1 MMSDAPAAH
10 VLLVDD
16 NDEFRESTRWLLE
29 DAGFLVKDFPSGAAL
44 LQEVGQTAPASP
56 APPTCIVS
64 DVRMPQMSGIEL
76 QQELKRRNVELPLIF
91 VTAHADVPLAV
102 EAMRNGAVNFIEKPF
117 DPMMLVHAVRT
128 VTDRVAMPAA
138 TTAAVEKLTP
148 RERQVLEL
156 VVAGKLNKT
165 IADVLGISI
174 KTVELHRS
182 NLMQKLGARNVAE
195 VIRIALGHEQP
206 HGANPR

>member
-1 MMSDAPAAH
+1 MMSDDHAAH
-10 VLLVDD
+10 VFLVDD

-29 DAGFLVKDFPSGAAL
+29 DAGFLVSDFAGGADL
-44 LQEVGQTAPASP
+44 LRELDRAATQPA
-56 APPTCIVS
+56 CIVS

-76 QQELKRRNVELPLIF
+76 QQELKRRNVELPLVF

-102 EAMRNGAVNFIEKPF
+102 EAMRNGAANFIEKPF
-117 DPMMLVHAVRT
+117 DPLMLVHALRT
-128 VTDRVAMPAA
+128 VTDR
-138 TTAAVEKLTP
+138 TAASAANAAAIEKLTP

-206 HGANPR
+206 HGASTR

>member
-29 DAGFLVKDFPSGAAL
+29 DAGFTVSAFASAAAL
-44 LQEVGQTAPASP
+44 LQGLDSTTADGT
-56 APPTCIVS
+56 PTCIVS
-64 DVRMPQMSGIEL
+64 DVRMPRMSGIEL
-76 QQELKRRNVELPLIF
+76 QQELKRRGVELPLIF

-117 DPMMLVHAVRT
+117 DPIMLVHALRT
-128 VTDRVAMPAA
+128 ATDRAA
-138 TTAAVEKLTP
+138 AIGANPLVMEKLTP

-206 HGANPR
+206 HGAITR

>member
-1 MMSDAPAAH
+1 MMSDAQAAH

-29 DAGFLVKDFPSGAAL
+29 DAGFVVSAFASGAAL
-44 LQEVGQTAPASP
+44 LQELDRTTAGGAPA
-56 APPTCIVS
+56 CIVS
-64 DVRMPQMSGIEL
+64 DVRMPRMSGIEL
-76 QQELKRRNVELPLIF
+76 QQELKRRGVELPLIF

-117 DPMMLVHAVRT
+117 DPAMLVHALRT
-128 VTDRVAMPAA
+128 ATDHAAAISANPVVT
-138 TTAAVEKLTP
+138 EKLTP

-206 HGANPR
+206 HGANIR

>member
-16 NDEFRESTRWLLE
+16 NDEFRQSTRWLLE
-29 DAGFLVKDFPSGAAL
+29 DADFLVRDFPSGTAL
-44 LQEVGQTAPASP
+44 LQELDQSAQASV
-56 APPTCIVS
+56 AQPTCIVS
-64 DVRMPQMSGIEL
+64 DMRMPQMSGIEL

-102 EAMRNGAVNFIEKPF
+102 EAMRNGAANFIEKPF
-117 DPMMLVHAVRT
+117 DPLMLVHAVRT
-128 VTDRVAMPAA
+128 VTDRAAMPPPN
-138 TTAAVEKLTP
+138 TAAVEKLTP

-206 HGANPR
+206 HGASTR

>member
-29 DAGFLVKDFPSGAAL
+29 DAGFTVGAFASGAAL
-44 LQEVGQTAPASP
+44 LQELDDAPPGQAPA
-56 APPTCIVS
+56 CIVS
-64 DVRMPQMSGIEL
+64 DVRMPRMSGIEL
-76 QQELKRRNVELPLIF
+76 QQELKRRGVELPLIF

-117 DPMMLVHAVRT
+117 DPIMLVHALRT
-128 VTDRVAMPAA
+128 ATDRAA
-138 TTAAVEKLTP
+138 ALGANPIVMEKLTP

-206 HGANPR
+206 HGATTR

>member
-1 MMSDAPAAH
+1 MTQNATTARI
-10 VLLVDD
+10 LLVDD

-29 DAGFLVKDFPSGAAL
+29 DADFQVQAFASAAAL
-44 LQEVGQTAPASP
+44 LEALEQAGLPEAPA
-56 APPTCIVS
+56 CIVS
-64 DVRMPQMSGIEL
+64 DMRMPRMSGIEL
-76 QQELKRRNVELPLIF
+76 QQELRRRAIDLPLVF
-91 VTAHADVPLAV
+91 VTAHADIPLAV

-117 DPMMLVHAVRT
+117 DPVTLVHALR
-128 VTDRVAMPAA
+128 AA
-138 TTAAVEKLTP
+138 TDQGSAAAPSHAVLEKLTP

-182 NLMQKLGARNVAE
+182 NLMAKLGARNVAE
-195 VIRIALGHEQP
+195 VIRIALGHEHP
-206 HGANPR
+206 HPGATAR

>member
-1 MMSDAPAAH
+1 MSNAQAARI
-10 VLLVDD
+10 LLVDD

-29 DAGFLVKDFPSGAAL
+29 DADFDVRAFASAGAL
-44 LQEVGQTAPASP
+44 LDALDETVDAETA
-56 APPTCIVS
+56 TCIVS
-64 DVRMPQMSGIEL
+64 DVRMPRMSGIEL
-76 QQELKRRNVELPLIF
+76 QQELKRRSVDLPLVF
-91 VTAHADVPLAV
+91 VTAHADIPLAV

-117 DPMMLVHAVRT
+117 DPITLVHALRA
-128 VTDRVAMPAA
+128 VTEQGAAPAPSH
-138 TTAAVEKLTP
+138 AVIEKLTP

-182 NLMQKLGARNVAE
+182 NLMAKLGARNVAE

-206 HGANPR
+206 HPGAPTR

>member
-1 MMSDAPAAH
+1 MMSDAQAAH

-29 DAGFLVKDFPSGAAL
+29 DAGFTVSAFASGAAL
-44 LQEVGQTAPASP
+44 LHDLDHAPQGAAPA
-56 APPTCIVS
+56 CIVS
-64 DVRMPQMSGIEL
+64 DVRMPRMSGIEL

-117 DPMMLVHAVRT
+117 DPIMLVHALRT
-128 VTDRVAMPAA
+128 ATDRAA
-138 TTAAVEKLTP
+138 ALGANPIVMEKLTP

-206 HGANPR
+206 HGAITR

>member
-1 MMSDAPAAH
+1 MMSDAQAAH
-10 VLLVDD
+10 IYLVDD
-16 NDEFRESTRWLLE
+16 NDEFRESTCWLLE
-29 DAGFLVKDFPSGAAL
+29 DAGFTVNAFASAAAL
-44 LQEVGQTAPASP
+44 LQALDQVPPSSAPS
-56 APPTCIVS
+56 CIVS
-64 DVRMPQMSGIEL
+64 DVRMPRMSGIEL
-76 QQELKRRNVELPLIF
+76 QQELKRRGVELPLIF

-117 DPMMLVHAVRT
+117 DPIMLVHALRT
-128 VTDRVAMPAA
+128 ATDRAA
-138 TTAAVEKLTP
+138 AIGANPVVTEKLTP

-206 HGANPR
+206 HGASTR

>member
-1 MMSDAPAAH
+1 MSDDHAAH
-10 VLLVDD
+10 VFLVDD

-29 DAGFLVKDFPSGAAL
+29 DAGFLVSDFAGGADL
-44 LQEVGQTAPASP
+44 LRELDRAAIQPA
-56 APPTCIVS
+56 CIVS

-76 QQELKRRNVELPLIF
+76 QQELKRRNVELPLVF

-102 EAMRNGAVNFIEKPF
+102 EAMRNGAANFIEKPF
-117 DPMMLVHAVRT
+117 DPLMLVHALRT
-128 VTDRVAMPAA
+128 VTDRTAVSAA
-138 TTAAVEKLTP
+138 NAAAIEKLTP

-206 HGANPR
+206 HGASTR